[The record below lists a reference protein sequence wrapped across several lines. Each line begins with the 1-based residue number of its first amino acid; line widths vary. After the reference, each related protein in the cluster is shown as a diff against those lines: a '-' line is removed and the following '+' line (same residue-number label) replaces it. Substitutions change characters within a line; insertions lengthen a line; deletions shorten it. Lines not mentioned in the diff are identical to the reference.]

1 MIEVYYLSG
10 DGKQKID
17 LASYPYWLQ
26 TGDFLDYEKTYV
38 ESQGRIQEISNTLKE
53 RYLLLTVFGKNEN
66 EYYENLNT
74 LHEIFEKDIANM
86 TPGRL
91 YFQKSYMQCYVF
103 ASQKTEWEDTDCML
117 DNEIKIVPAHPVW
130 ITEQTVS
137 INPIT
142 QTVDSN
148 AKGYPYSYPY
158 SYAQSDTAT
167 SIKIDHYAASDFQ
180 MRIYGP
186 ATSVNITIA
195 GHVYH
200 VDYPVEEGEYMVI
213 DSRDFLPADQRL
225 YLVRNNGQKINI
237 FNYRDP
243 VYSVFKKIPAGS
255 ITIDYNRLYGID
267 LTLFIERSEPK
278 WK

>member
-1 MIEVYYLSG
+1 MIVKYVNCSG
-10 DGKQKID
+10 KTVNLNQ
-17 LASYPYWLQ
+17 LPYKMLIS
-26 TGDFLDYEKTYV
+26 DILDYESDVVENDGKISGFSKKFMLQREVNIDVHRLKTKSARV
-38 ESQGRIQEISNTLKE
+38 SLNE
-53 RYLLLTVFGKNEN
+53 LTN
-66 EYYENLNT
+66 
-74 LHEIFEKDIANM
+74 IFESDIENGI
-86 TPGRL
+86 PGRL
-91 YFQKSYMQCYVF
+91 YIDDSYMTCF
-103 ASQKTEWEDTDCML
+103 FFGRETDRWETDNIISCSYKIITDT
-117 DNEIKIVPAHPVW
+117 PVW

-167 SIKIDHYAASDFQ
+167 PIKIDHYAASDFQ

-186 ATSVNITIA
+186 ATSVNITIV

-267 LTLFIERSEPK
+267 LTIFIERSEPK